1 MAELIGK
8 LIILLI
14 PTLGVLYPMMR
25 FLPVLYDWTM
35 RRKITRLYGEL
46 MLLEQELET
55 RGGEK
60 VASRITLELEQLEQQ
75 ANRLK
80 VPVAYASMLYM
91 LRDHIDLVRTGVTR
105 NAHKADLSE

>member
-1 MAELIGK
+1 
-8 LIILLI
+8 
-14 PTLGVLYPMMR
+14 MMR

-60 VASRITLELEQLEQQ
+60 VASKITLELEQLEHQ
-75 ANRLK
+75 ANRLR

-91 LRDHIDLVRTGVTR
+91 LRDHIEAGRKIRAGRCYLRFSAR
-105 NAHKADLSE
+105 PARRRASASAPPLLS